1 MEEQTSVFYLC
12 GWTPGHYIL
21 SKLGGG
27 KIELKLRMHSQLLS
41 IQSVDTKVNIKNS
54 YV

>member
-21 SKLGGG
+21 SKLGG
-27 KIELKLRMHSQLLS
+27 E
-41 IQSVDTKVNIKNS
+41 KNRAEVENAFPVALHTVCGYKS
-54 YV
+54 